1 VASSQIPIPQKIPE
15 NTLESLLTAPLDKF
29 KADRVKDPEAG
40 IPLKKAHPIFATPD
54 PKISLLSLGRSPVR
68 DAIDLVTTEISSVTK
83 KANPNATPESSE
95 ILLIKSEGSRK
106 TLRSGRKDPPLCFSL
121 NVSIKKESG
130 KKELI
135 IDARRRLK
143 ANVGKTFIIF
153 RIKK

>member
-1 VASSQIPIPQKIPE
+1 MSIPISTKRNITFPNCFIYPGLIPLSTTI
-15 NTLESLLTAPLDKF
+15 NNFTLESLLTAPLDKF

-95 ILLIKSEGSRK
+95 ILI
-106 TLRSGRKDPPLCFSL
+106 SL
-121 NVSIKKESG
+121 DFPAWAI
-130 KKELI
+130 
-135 IDARRRLK
+135 
-143 ANVGKTFIIF
+143 
-153 RIKK
+153 